1 MARHAEPQVALGRVI
16 ATRREELGL
25 KQEQLALAVGTDQAR
40 ISRIENAGDNPSYG
54 LVERIAK
61 ALELELWEL
70 AKQAG
75 EARDQRLSGFG
86 FAAIE
91 PRSNFYPS
99 LGSLGYRWRSRKARW
114 AFSRWAL

>member
-1 MARHAEPQVALGRVI
+1 MARHAEPQAALGRAI
-16 ATRREELGL
+16 ASRREELGL

-75 EARDQRLSGFG
+75 ELETSD
-86 FAAIE
+86 
-91 PRSNFYPS
+91 
-99 LGSLGYRWRSRKARW
+99 
-114 AFSRWAL
+114 

>member
-1 MARHAEPQVALGRVI
+1 MARNAEPQVALGRVI

-61 ALELELWEL
+61 ALELELWQL

-75 EARDQRLSGFG
+75 ELETND
-86 FAAIE
+86 
-91 PRSNFYPS
+91 
-99 LGSLGYRWRSRKARW
+99 
-114 AFSRWAL
+114 

>member
-1 MARHAEPQVALGRVI
+1 MARNAEPQVALGRAI

-61 ALELELWEL
+61 ALDLQLWEL

-75 EARDQRLSGFG
+75 DLETSD
-86 FAAIE
+86 
-91 PRSNFYPS
+91 
-99 LGSLGYRWRSRKARW
+99 
-114 AFSRWAL
+114 

>member
-1 MARHAEPQVALGRVI
+1 MARHAEPQVALGRAI

-54 LVERIAK
+54 LVERIAN

-75 EARDQRLSGFG
+75 ELETS
-86 FAAIE
+86 E
-91 PRSNFYPS
+91 
-99 LGSLGYRWRSRKARW
+99 
-114 AFSRWAL
+114 

>member
-1 MARHAEPQVALGRVI
+1 MARHAEPQAALGRAI
-16 ATRREELGL
+16 ANRREELGL

-75 EARDQRLSGFG
+75 DLKT
-86 FAAIE
+86 
-91 PRSNFYPS
+91 SN
-99 LGSLGYRWRSRKARW
+99 
-114 AFSRWAL
+114 

>member
-1 MARHAEPQVALGRVI
+1 MARHAEPQVALGQVI

-61 ALELELWEL
+61 APGTG
-70 AKQAG
+70 AVATRKASRRT
-75 EARDQRLSGFG
+75 RDQRLTTTN
-86 FAAIE
+86 
-91 PRSNFYPS
+91 PP
-99 LGSLGYRWRSRKARW
+99 LG
-114 AFSRWAL
+114 

>member
-1 MARHAEPQVALGRVI
+1 MARRAEPQAALGRAI

-75 EARDQRLSGFG
+75 ELETSD
-86 FAAIE
+86 
-91 PRSNFYPS
+91 
-99 LGSLGYRWRSRKARW
+99 
-114 AFSRWAL
+114 

>member
-1 MARHAEPQVALGRVI
+1 MFEGLADLPLLLTLFEVGALVELLFAGRGGDLHLHQRLLEIKAEGHKGLAAGLNRLL
-16 ATRREELGL
+16 ELPDFTFV
-25 KQEQLALAVGTDQAR
+25 QEQLALAVGTDQAR

-75 EARDQRLSGFG
+75 ELETSD
-86 FAAIE
+86 
-91 PRSNFYPS
+91 
-99 LGSLGYRWRSRKARW
+99 
-114 AFSRWAL
+114 

>member
-1 MARHAEPQVALGRVI
+1 MARNAEPQVALGRAI
-16 ATRREELGL
+16 ASRREDLGL

-75 EARDQRLSGFG
+75 ELETSD
-86 FAAIE
+86 
-91 PRSNFYPS
+91 
-99 LGSLGYRWRSRKARW
+99 
-114 AFSRWAL
+114 

>member
-1 MARHAEPQVALGRVI
+1 MARHAEPQAALGRAI
-16 ATRREELGL
+16 ANRREELGL

-75 EARDQRLSGFG
+75 ERETRD
-86 FAAIE
+86 
-91 PRSNFYPS
+91 
-99 LGSLGYRWRSRKARW
+99 
-114 AFSRWAL
+114 

>member
-75 EARDQRLSGFG
+75 DLKTSD
-86 FAAIE
+86 
-91 PRSNFYPS
+91 
-99 LGSLGYRWRSRKARW
+99 
-114 AFSRWAL
+114 

>member
-1 MARHAEPQVALGRVI
+1 MARHAEPQAALGRAI
-16 ATRREELGL
+16 ANRREELGL

-70 AKQAG
+70 AKQA
-75 EARDQRLSGFG
+75 RDLKTR
-86 FAAIE
+86 
-91 PRSNFYPS
+91 N
-99 LGSLGYRWRSRKARW
+99 
-114 AFSRWAL
+114 

>member
-16 ATRREELGL
+16 ASRREELGL

-75 EARDQRLSGFG
+75 ELETSD
-86 FAAIE
+86 
-91 PRSNFYPS
+91 
-99 LGSLGYRWRSRKARW
+99 
-114 AFSRWAL
+114 

>member
-1 MARHAEPQVALGRVI
+1 MARRAEPQVALGRVI
-16 ATRREELGL
+16 ATRREALGL

-75 EARDQRLSGFG
+75 ELETRD
-86 FAAIE
+86 
-91 PRSNFYPS
+91 
-99 LGSLGYRWRSRKARW
+99 
-114 AFSRWAL
+114 

>member
-1 MARHAEPQVALGRVI
+1 MARNAEPQVALGRAI
-16 ATRREELGL
+16 ATRREQLGL

-61 ALELELWEL
+61 ALDLQLWEL

-75 EARDQRLSGFG
+75 ELKARD
-86 FAAIE
+86 
-91 PRSNFYPS
+91 YPHGQS
-99 LGSLGYRWRSRKARW
+99 AGPAVPGA
-114 AFSRWAL
+114 

>member
-1 MARHAEPQVALGRVI
+1 MPP
-16 ATRREELGL
+16 TRAIPYHHPRC
-25 KQEQLALAVGTDQAR
+25 TDQAR

-75 EARDQRLSGFG
+75 ELEASD
-86 FAAIE
+86 
-91 PRSNFYPS
+91 
-99 LGSLGYRWRSRKARW
+99 
-114 AFSRWAL
+114 